1 MALKAFVNIAVLIG
15 LLSTA
20 PLESYG
26 TPNAKEL
33 SYAKKFLNGYV
44 NKSNQLFIDV
54 LKELED
60 DLKRFKY
67 LKRLLNKYLKTGEP
81 NERLIINHIILLYNV
96 FGQATTRMLFFKL
109 EEKYWSDLKT
119 FLVFLNRLPLESVYS
134 KRLPKNLETDIP
146 INMELA
152 DILRNQ

>member
-1 MALKAFVNIAVLIG
+1 MNEFEELNDDNFLIYAIKNYQNPSCTGMA
-15 LLSTA
+15 
-20 PLESYG
+20 
-26 TPNAKEL
+26 
-33 SYAKKFLNGYV
+33 
-44 NKSNQLFIDV
+44 
-54 LKELED
+54 ELED

-81 NERLIINHIILLYNV
+81 KERLIINHIILLYNV

-119 FLVFLNRLPLESVYS
+119 FLVFLNRLPIESVYS

-152 DILRNQ
+152 EILRNQ

>member
-1 MALKAFVNIAVLIG
+1 MNEFDELNDDNFLIYAIKNYQNPSCTGMA
-15 LLSTA
+15 
-20 PLESYG
+20 
-26 TPNAKEL
+26 
-33 SYAKKFLNGYV
+33 
-44 NKSNQLFIDV
+44 
-54 LKELED
+54 ELED

-119 FLVFLNRLPLESVYS
+119 FLVFLNRLPIESVYS

-152 DILRNQ
+152 EILRNQ

>member
-1 MALKAFVNIAVLIG
+1 MNEFDELTDDNFLIYAIKNYQNPSCTGMA
-15 LLSTA
+15 
-20 PLESYG
+20 
-26 TPNAKEL
+26 
-33 SYAKKFLNGYV
+33 
-44 NKSNQLFIDV
+44 
-54 LKELED
+54 ELED

-119 FLVFLNRLPLESVYS
+119 FLVFLNRLPIESVYS

-152 DILRNQ
+152 EILRNQ